1 MFDEIHKQIDAVF
14 VVTTDHH
21 HACAAMMAIKLGKH
35 EYRKGW
41 KL

>member
-1 MFDEIHKQIDAVF
+1 MVASRIAGRYVER
-14 VVTTDHH
+14 
-21 HACAAMMAIKLGKH
+21 AIKLGKR